1 MLLLNAVM
9 PQLVQVVCLDLKV
22 LFDLVRL
29 ELQLTLILTLALNL
43 SFHALLFASKLGLL
57 LFFVAVQSFY
67 CSVSLLNESSDFVYQ
82 LFSANDNFV
91 VQLQLMTI
99 SELKVALDAHWVHL
113 TISF

>member
-9 PQLVQVVCLDLKV
+9 PQLVQVVCLDMKV

-43 SFHALLFASKLGLL
+43 GFHALLFASKLSLL

-67 CSVSLLNESSDFVYQ
+67 GSVSLLNESSDFVYQ

-91 VQLQLMTI
+91 VQLQLMAI
-99 SELKVALDAHWVHL
+99 SELKVAQDAHWVHL